1 MAVNHDRSGVAG
13 DITHEDLPNLLLT
26 ALEHTRSP
34 ACITTADLDRPGP
47 MIVYVN
53 PAYCR
58 MTGRDRDLVIGSTPR
73 IMQGPLTDRHE
84 LDRLRSELEA
94 GRPFEGETVNY
105 RADGTPFI
113 INWRIDHVRNAAGET
128 THYVATQED
137 VTHRRRTDRL
147 LSAEQGLDD
156 ALTGALTSSS
166 DSAGSLRLLAEV
178 IAAGARSIAGVGSA
192 SVSLTVDDRTH
203 RASTAP
209 VGPLGRTAA
218 FPFARPQTRLVGTLQ
233 IECLTPDEESF
244 LDRHGLSRFT
254 ERAAAVLAAFVEY
267 ERQRSTAIRL
277 QRDLLPTRAL
287 SAPGFELVADYLPGA
302 FDLPV
307 GGDWYDVTVTE
318 HVVVFSVGD
327 VSGNGVDAA
336 ALMGRL
342 RLLASVEFAR
352 GTAVE
357 AVLEVLDGVCSAE
370 DRMATMLVVQADR
383 STGRVSVWSA
393 GHLPPF
399 LIKDSGA
406 AVVDLRPAPPL
417 GFMGGSE
424 PTATGLTLEPGHR
437 LLLYTD
443 GLVERRDESLD
454 EGLARLGRVLGTDR
468 SLVDLVAR
476 LTHGLSG
483 RAEDD
488 IAILALRWTGDD
500 PGPTS

>member
-1 MAVNHDRSGVAG
+1 MNHDRHGIPG
-13 DITHEDLPNLLLT
+13 DVTSEELPRLLSA

-47 MIVYVN
+47 TIVYVN

-58 MTGRDRDLVIGSTPR
+58 MTGRDQDVVIGSTPR
-73 IMQGPLTDRHE
+73 IMQGPLTDRRE

-113 INWRIDHVRNAAGET
+113 INWRIDHVRNAGGET
-128 THYVATQED
+128 THFVATQED

-147 LSAEQGLDD
+147 LAAEQRLDD
-156 ALTGALTSSS
+156 ALTDALTARI
-166 DSAGSLRLLAEV
+166 DEAGSLRMLVEAVTVGAE
-178 IAAGARSIAGVGSA
+178 SIATVGSA
-192 SVSLTVDDRTH
+192 SVSLTVDGRSDRSPPTTTS
-203 RASTAP
+203 A
-209 VGPLGRTAA
+209 VGRSVG
-218 FPFARPQTRLVGTLQ
+218 FPFARPQSRLTGTLR
-233 IECLTPDEESF
+233 IEGLSPAEESF
-244 LDRHGLSRFT
+244 LDRGGLTRFAD
-254 ERAAAVLAAFVEY
+254 RASAVLAAFVEY

-277 QRDLLPTRAL
+277 QRDLLPTEVL
-287 SAPGFELVADYLPGA
+287 SAPGFEIVTDYLPGA

-318 HVVVFSVGD
+318 RFVVFSVGD

-352 GTAVE
+352 ETSVE
-357 AVLEVLDGVCSAE
+357 AVLTLLDGICEAE
-370 DRMATMLVVQADR
+370 GRLATMLVVHAHR
-383 STGRVSVWSA
+383 ATGRVVIWSA

-399 LIKDSGA
+399 VIRERGA
-406 AVVDLRPAPPL
+406 SAVALRPAPPL
-417 GFMGGSE
+417 GFMSACE
-424 PTATGLTLEPGHR
+424 PTPTELVLEPGHR

-443 GLVERRDESLD
+443 GLVERRDESLS
-454 EGLARLGRVLGTDR
+454 EGLDRLGRSLDLTIGLTD
-468 SLVDLVAR
+468 LVDR
-476 LTHGLSG
+476 LTRDLSD

-488 IAILALRWTGDD
+488 VAVLALQRTARDTD
-500 PGPTS
+500 VPG